1 MIVLFNDSPNPPTRS
16 LGIYRIATAL
26 RQQGLEVEVIDFLSH
41 WKFEEL
47 IAYLEAIPS
56 VEWWGFSTKFFPPT
70 YNSKTW
76 AGMTSIRN
84 NEFVYD
90 NEGVG
95 FITELTTN
103 NELQLID
110 YIKSRHGTIVV
121 GGPNADIIQ
130 HFPLNVDIICTGYS
144 DLAVIKIHEYITTN
158 SDLLFKDNNN
168 KKIVNADDSYPVTS
182 MSNLA
187 TTFVENDFLEND
199 WVLPIEIGR
208 GCIFHCVFCE
218 FDHLGKKAGTY
229 IRPKEDIKQDI
240 LYRYNTL
247 GITKFLFVDDT
258 FNDSLSKM
266 QLIKEIRQETG
277 IEFEFWSYCRLDLLA
292 ANPAQ
297 VDLIPEIGW
306 KSFTIGLE
314 TFNRD
319 SGKAVGKGADPEKLK
334 QFLIALKTR
343 FPELRLQINII
354 VGLPHD
360 TEETIKETV
369 QWFIDNPTIGELVK
383 LNTLRIKNPT
393 NLTNN
398 ISKLSRNPEK
408 YGYEILGG
416 EPYDIYSWKT
426 QHLDNMSAQAL
437 VDKYQYMANPYR
449 NTLDHVTSLTDE
461 KIMIKTPDGK
471 MINTKYS
478 IIENYIANKLQSK
491 QVQAD

>member
-26 RQQGLEVEVIDFLSH
+26 RQHGAEVEVIDFLSH
-41 WKFEEL
+41 WKFESL
-47 IAYLEAIPS
+47 LAYLDSIPN

-76 AGMTSIRN
+76 AGMIKVRN

-95 FITELTTN
+95 FISELDASK
-103 NELQLID
+103 EVALID
-110 YIKSRHGTIVV
+110 YIKSRNGTIVV
-121 GGPNADIIQ
+121 GGPNAEIAQFLPI
-130 HFPLNVDIICTGYS
+130 NVDIVCTGYS
-144 DLAVIKIHEYITTN
+144 DLAVVKIHEHITTN
-158 SDLLFKDNNN
+158 NELIFKDSNN
-168 KKIVNADDSYPVTS
+168 KKVVDADSSYPVTS
-182 MSNLA
+182 MSGL
-187 TTFVENDFLEND
+187 TTTYVDNDFLDDD
-199 WVLPIEIGR
+199 WVVPIEISR

-240 LYRYNTL
+240 LYRYNTF

-277 IEFEFWSYCRLDLLA
+277 IDFEFWSYCRLDLLA
-292 ANPAQ
+292 ANPDQ

-306 KSFTIGLE
+306 RSFTIGLE

-369 QWFIDNPTIGELVK
+369 QWFIDNPNVGELVK

-393 NLTNN
+393 NLTKTV
-398 ISKLSRNPEK
+398 SKLSKNPEK

-416 EPYDIYSWKT
+416 EPYDTYSWKT
-426 QHLDNMSAQAL
+426 QHLDNVSAQAL
-437 VDKYQYMANPYR
+437 VDKYQYMANPER
-449 NTLDHVTSLTDE
+449 KTLDHVSSLTDQQ
-461 KIMIKTPDGK
+461 IMIKTPDGK

-478 IIENYIANKLQSK
+478 IIENYIVQKLHYR
-491 QVQAD
+491 QVQVD